1 MKNYSALV
9 AGLGNPGPEYE
20 LTRHNFGFLA
30 IDALVEAAG
39 GPGKCPAL
47 ELRGDCPTRE
57 CRPVRN
63 AAPLLLA
70 KPQTYMNLSGL
81 AVGRLA
87 ARLGLDPGEVI
98 VLHDDLDLPLG
109 RMKFKKGGS
118 DAGHNGIKS
127 VTEHLGT
134 PNFLRLR
141 LGIGRPEGRGGA
153 RDYVLEPFTREELEI
168 VALVAQAAA
177 KGLTLYLRRGFAH
190 AVQYLN
196 GFDARPGEKPDE
208 TWTNS

>member
-1 MKNYSALV
+1 MKNYTALI

-20 LTRHNFGFLA
+20 LTRHNFGFMAL
-30 IDALVEAAG
+30 DALVDKAG
-39 GPGKCPAL
+39 GEAKCPAV
-47 ELRGDCPTRE
+47 ETRGDCITRE
-57 CRPVRN
+57 CRLIRN

-81 AVGRLA
+81 AVGKLA
-87 ARLGLDPGEVI
+87 SKFAIDPGDVI

-127 VTEHLGT
+127 ITEHLGT
-134 PNFLRLR
+134 PNYLRLR
-141 LGIGRPEGRGGA
+141 LGIGRPDIRGGV
-153 RDYVLEPFTREELEI
+153 RDYVLEPFEQQERDI
-168 VALVAQAAA
+168 AALVAEAAV
-177 KGLTLYLRRGFAH
+177 KGLGLYLRRGFHA

-196 GFDARPGEKPDE
+196 AFDARPAEKPDE
-208 TWTNS
+208 T

>member
-1 MKNYSALV
+1 MTHYSARG
-9 AGLGNPGPEYE
+9 AGLGHPRPQYE

-30 IDALVEAAG
+30 IDTLVDEAG
-39 GPGKCPAL
+39 GEARCPAVQ
-47 ELRGDCPTRE
+47 LRGDCVTRE
-57 CRPVRN
+57 CRLVRS

-70 KPQTYMNLSGL
+70 KPQTYMNLSGV
-81 AVGRLA
+81 AVGKLA
-87 ARLGLDPGEVI
+87 ARFAVAPGEII

-109 RMKFKKGGS
+109 RMKFKRGGS

-127 VTEHLGT
+127 IAEHLGT
-134 PNFLRLR
+134 PDFLRLR

-153 RDYVLEPFTREELEI
+153 RDYVLDPFDRDELE
-168 VALVAQAAA
+168 LVAQVARAAV
-177 KGLTLYLRRGFAH
+177 KGLTLYLRRGFAP

-196 GFDARPGEKPDE
+196 AFDARPGEKADE

>member
-1 MKNYSALV
+1 MTHYSALV

-30 IDALVEAAG
+30 IDALVDEAG
-39 GPGKCPAL
+39 GEARCPAVQ
-47 ELRGDCPTRE
+47 LRGDCVTHE
-57 CRPVRN
+57 CRLIRN

-70 KPQTYMNLSGL
+70 KPQTYMNLSGV
-81 AVGRLA
+81 AVGKLA
-87 ARLGLDPGEVI
+87 ARFALPPGEVI
-98 VLHDDLDLPLG
+98 VVHDDLDLPLG

-127 VTEHLGT
+127 ITEHLGT
-134 PNFLRLR
+134 PDFLRLR

-153 RDYVLEPFTREELEI
+153 RDYVLDPFERDELE
-168 VALVAQAAA
+168 LVAQVARAAV
-177 KGLTLYLRRGFAH
+177 KGLTLYLRRGFTP

-196 GFDARPGEKPDE
+196 AFDARPGEKADE
-208 TWTNS
+208 T

>member
-1 MKNYSALV
+1 MTNYSALV

-20 LTRHNFGFLA
+20 PTRHNFGFLA
-30 IDALVEAAG
+30 IDALVDAAG
-39 GPGKCPAL
+39 GPAKCPPVA
-47 ELRGDCPTRE
+47 LRGDCVTNE
-57 CRPVRN
+57 CRLVRN

-70 KPQTYMNLSGL
+70 KPQTYMNLSGV
-81 AVGRLA
+81 AVGKLA
-87 ARLGLDPGEVI
+87 ARFALAPGEVI

-127 VTEHLGT
+127 ITEHLGT
-134 PNFLRLR
+134 PDFLRLR
-141 LGIGRPEGRGGA
+141 LGIGRPEARGGA
-153 RDYVLEPFTREELEI
+153 RDYVLDPFAPDEMEI
-168 VALVAQAAA
+168 VAQVVRAAA
-177 KGLTLYLRRGFAH
+177 KGLTLYLRRGFAQ

-196 GFDARPGEKPDE
+196 AFDARPGEKPDE